1 MAPAKQSVKSVVER
15 TAPGK
20 LQKVG
25 ARCAFR
31 AVSETGRVRGRR
43 LSGITRRLDAR
54 VFSDAKLPSFPMSGF
69 RGRAWV
75 GPGGGIRRGAA
86 VDAQVSRLAR
96 LSARHRARARMLKLT
111 RLTFD
116 ALTYH
121 ELTPISSQRV
131 VLDEARGIATAVDVV
146 CVKGAELV
154 LVELK
159 TGYSGSR
166 TAQACSA
173 TPAWLRAP
181 FATAKDCAL
190 HRHLAQLAA
199 TVALFDAERATA
211 AALGAVGVEAVTAAL
226 LYVDDQGSELHAL
239 PDWWRRRGARLLGV
253 LS

>member
-1 MAPAKQSVKSVVER
+1 MAPAKQSVKSIVER

-25 ARCAFR
+25 TRCAFR
-31 AVSETGRVRGRR
+31 AVSATGRVRGRR

-54 VFSDAKLPSFPMSGF
+54 VFSGAALPSFPTSGF
-69 RGRAWV
+69 RGRGV
-75 GPGGGIRRGAA
+75 FGGIRRGAA
-86 VDAQVSRLAR
+86 VDSQVSRLAR

-116 ALTYH
+116 ALTH
-121 ELTPISSQRV
+121 HGLTPISSQRV

-166 TAQACSA
+166 TAQACSGV
-173 TPAWLRAP
+173 PAWLRAP

-211 AALGAVGVEAVTAAL
+211 AALGEAGVEAVTAAL